1 MINVTVEQGFIQ
13 EIDAG
18 AVVVNLFKGV
28 TQPGRATGAVDRVLG
43 GAITD
48 LIASG
53 DFKGKLG
60 ETAVLYSRGAM
71 PAPRVIIVGLGKSEE
86 FDLEGVRK
94 ASAAAARRATEL
106 GVERLAT
113 IVHGAGIGGLEP
125 QAAAQAT
132 VEGALLATYKFKE
145 LKTDE
150 DEDETT
156 ELTDLVVVEASADKV
171 DVIRQGAQAGEIVS
185 RGVLLARDLGNRP
198 ANVATPTHLAETAQT
213 IANETGL
220 RCEILDEDQMRELG
234 MGAVLGVAQGSD
246 EPAQFII
253 LEHNAG
259 HDDLDTVVLVG
270 KGLTFDTGGISIKPS
285 KGMED
290 MKFDMMGGAA
300 VLGAIQA
307 IGELDLPLHVVGLVP
322 ATENMPGGSADKPG
336 DVLTALNGKTIEVIN
351 TDAEGRLIL
360 SDGLSYAQRFQPD
373 AVIDL
378 ATLTGACMVALGR
391 YATGLFTNDEKLAGR
406 VKAAAEATG
415 ERVWPL
421 PLYDEHKEEVKSYV
435 ADVKNTGE
443 GRYGGA
449 STAAAFLS
457 NFVGDYPWVHLDI
470 APTGWTDKAKDYA
483 TKGATGVGVRLLAR
497 LLQDWS

>member
-1 MINVTVEQGFIQ
+1 MINVSVKQGFIQ
-13 EIDAG
+13 EIDAD

-28 TQPGRATGAVDRVLG
+28 TQPGGATGAVDQSLG

-48 LIASG
+48 LIAGG

-71 PAPRVIIVGLGKSEE
+71 PAPRVIIVGLGKSED
-86 FDLEGVRK
+86 FDLDGARK
-94 ASAAAARRATEL
+94 ASAAAARRAREL

-125 QAAAQAT
+125 WDAAQAT
-132 VEGALLATYKFKE
+132 VEGALLATYEFKE
-145 LKTDE
+145 LKSEE
-150 DEDETT
+150 DEEETT

-171 DVIRQGAQAGEIVS
+171 DVIRQGAQAGKIVS
-185 RGVLLARDLGNRP
+185 RAVTLARDLGNRP
-198 ANVATPTHLAETAQT
+198 GNVATPTHLAETAQK
-213 IANETGL
+213 IADETDL
-220 RCEILDEDQMRELG
+220 HCEIFDEDQMRKLG
-234 MGAVLGVAQGSD
+234 MGSLLGVAQGSD
-246 EPAQFII
+246 EPARFII

-259 HDDLDTVVLVG
+259 HDDLDTIVLVG

-300 VLGAIQA
+300 VLAAMQA
-307 IGELDLPLHVVGLVP
+307 VGEMDLPLHVVGLVP

-336 DVLTALNGKTIEVIN
+336 DVLKAMNGKTIEVIN

-360 SDGLSYAQRFQPD
+360 ADGLSYAQRFEPD
-373 AVIDL
+373 AIIDL

-391 YATGLFTNDEKLAGR
+391 YATGLFTNNEDLAGR
-406 VKAAAEATG
+406 VKAAAEAAG

-470 APTGWTDKAKDYA
+470 APTAWTDKAKDYT
-483 TKGATGVGVRLLAR
+483 TKGATGVGVRLLVR

>member
-1 MINVTVEQGFIQ
+1 
-13 EIDAG
+13 
-18 AVVVNLFKGV
+18 
-28 TQPGRATGAVDRVLG
+28 
-43 GAITD
+43 AITD
-48 LIASG
+48 LIAGG
-53 DFKGKLG
+53 DIKGKLG

-71 PAPRVIIVGLGKSEE
+71 PAPRVIIVGLGKSEG

-94 ASAAAARRATEL
+94 ASAAAARRAGEL

-125 QAAAQAT
+125 LAAAQAT

-145 LKTDE
+145 LKTGE
-150 DEDETT
+150 EENETT
-156 ELTDLVVVEASADKV
+156 ELTDLVVVEAGADKV
-171 DVIRQGAQAGEIVS
+171 DLIRQGAQAGEIVS
-185 RGVLLARDLGNRP
+185 RGVLLARNLGNRP
-198 ANVATPTHLAETAQT
+198 ANVATPTHLAETAQA

-220 RCEILDEDQMRELG
+220 RCEILDEDQMRKLG

-246 EPAQFII
+246 EPARFII

-285 KGMED
+285 QGMEN

-300 VLGAIQA
+300 VLGTMQA
-307 IGELDLPLHVVGLVP
+307 VGELDLPLHVVGLVP

-360 SDGLSYAQRFQPD
+360 ADGLSYAQSLKPD

-391 YATGLFTNDEKLAGR
+391 YATGLFTNNEELAGR
-406 VKAAAEATG
+406 VKAASQATG

-421 PLYDEHKEEVKSYV
+421 PLYDEHKEEVKSDV

-443 GRYGGA
+443 GRHGGA
-449 STAAAFLS
+449 SIGAAFLS

-470 APTGWTDKAKDYA
+470 APTGWTKKEKDYT
-483 TKGATGVGVRLLAR
+483 TKGATGVGVRLLVR